1 MAGVLE
7 VSGVRKVYGDRAVV
21 DDVSFHLNAGEVLG
35 LLGPNGAGK
44 TTIVG
49 MLYGVID
56 PTSGTVRYS
65 QSGVGLEGG
74 LFLPRDGRAIRRALG
89 VVPQTD
95 NLDRDFPVE
104 ENLIQFA
111 HHYGISGAPAR
122 RRVREVLE
130 RLRIVEHAR
139 KTPFELSGGIKRRV
153 VLARALLADPMIL
166 FLDEPTTGL
175 DPDARQDFGRVV
187 QELRAEGRAILLT
200 THYMEEARRLCDRL
214 IILQRGRVVDQG
226 LPEEMVVKLVGAEVL
241 EVTGGEESAV
251 TALVAKHN
259 AWIRKFGTGFVCG
272 LPEGELLWQELRRV
286 PGVQIV
292 RRPGNL
298 EDVFLILTGDRL

>member
-1 MAGVLE
+1 MTAVLE
-7 VSGVRKVYGDRAVV
+7 VTGVGKVYGDRAVV
-21 DDVSFHLNAGEVLG
+21 DDVSFELHAGEVLG

-56 PTSGTVRYS
+56 PTSGTIRYS
-65 QSGVGLEGG
+65 GGGLPGDGG

-89 VVPQTD
+89 VVPQAD

-104 ENLIQFA
+104 ENLVQFA
-111 HHYGISGAPAR
+111 HHYGLAGEPAR

-153 VLARALLADPMIL
+153 VLARALLADPKIL

-175 DPDARQDFGRVV
+175 DPDARQDFWRVV

-214 IILQRGRVVDQG
+214 IILQRGKVVDQG

-241 EVTGGEESAV
+241 ELIGGDETEIM
-251 TALVAKHN
+251 ALTSHHN
-259 AWIRKFGTGFVCG
+259 AWIRKFGTGYVCG
-272 LPEGELLWQELRRV
+272 LPEGDLLWQELRRL